1 MIPSGY
7 VPSATSLNNLAE
19 QERGNFYQR
28 ILLFCGTLLKG
39 YLRVAFFICNTSPRQ
54 HAGLLGIISTHI
66 LMSGVSMFFGL
77 FIIAAGI
84 ISLLE
89 NFGVIAGDVKWG
101 LPLAIICF
109 GASIVYDAVKGKKK
123 D

>member
-1 MIPSGY
+1 MMAIWLPQG
-7 VPSATSLNNLAE
+7 
-19 QERGNFYQR
+19 
-28 ILLFCGTLLKG
+28 
-39 YLRVAFFICNTSPRQ
+39 AFFISNTKPRQ
-54 HAGLLGIISTHI
+54 HTGLLSIIFTHI
-66 LMSGVSMFFGL
+66 LISGVSMFFGL
-77 FIIAAGI
+77 FIIVAGI

-109 GASIVYDAVKGKKK
+109 GASIVYDSVKSKKE

>member
-1 MIPSGY
+1 
-7 VPSATSLNNLAE
+7 
-19 QERGNFYQR
+19 
-28 ILLFCGTLLKG
+28 
-39 YLRVAFFICNTSPRQ
+39 
-54 HAGLLGIISTHI
+54 
-66 LMSGVSMFFGL
+66 MFFGL

-109 GASIVYDAVKGKKK
+109 GASIVYDAVKSKKK

>member
-1 MIPSGY
+1 MG
-7 VPSATSLNNLAE
+7 E
-19 QERGNFYQR
+19 
-28 ILLFCGTLLKG
+28 
-39 YLRVAFFICNTSPRQ
+39 
-54 HAGLLGIISTHI
+54 
-66 LMSGVSMFFGL
+66 VSMFFGL